1 MRVVLAAL
9 AMVLGAMS
17 LGGCAGAGHKHGTR
31 ALPTAEFQQ
40 AGPLRPEVDMG
51 RMIRARRPEGEY
63 RLICGDVLE
72 LQMPAMTMLAPSD
85 RPDEVSHFRARIDEQ
100 GRVHLPVI
108 GAVEA
113 EGLTVN
119 QLEERIADTYY
130 PRYVTHRPVI
140 TAQIK
145 FYETQ
150 RVSVVGAVREPGVY
164 DLRHDEMSLVTAVL
178 KAGGI
183 TEDNGGTIRIRRGTS
198 SEEARAL
205 MLPVRGVD
213 VPFVDVD
220 LRPGDTIEI
229 ERREPEQFTVIGLV
243 RRPGAFAY
251 PNGSEYTLLQALA
264 TAGGTDE
271 LADPRYATIYRQTA
285 GGELVHATYAIQKL
299 GGEDGN
305 PRIKPGDVVAVE
317 HTARTQFRVL
327 MARLLRIGVGA
338 GADVSYKPF

>member
-1 MRVVLAAL
+1 
-9 AMVLGAMS
+9 
-17 LGGCAGAGHKHGTR
+17 
-31 ALPTAEFQQ
+31 
-40 AGPLRPEVDMG
+40 
-51 RMIRARRPEGEY
+51 
-63 RLICGDVLE
+63 
-72 LQMPAMTMLAPSD
+72 
-85 RPDEVSHFRARIDEQ
+85 
-100 GRVHLPVI
+100 
-108 GAVEA
+108 
-113 EGLTVN
+113 
-119 QLEERIADTYY
+119 
-130 PRYVTHRPVI
+130 
-140 TAQIK
+140 
-145 FYETQ
+145 
-150 RVSVVGAVREPGVY
+150 VVGAVREPGVY